1 MSSLTLEYSTV
12 AQDTYLRTVQART
25 TILDQLNDVRC
36 DDAAL
41 EATGVSRAEVRQAFE
56 TLWRVASFYESLLWR
71 EANEE
76 RLSNDAIVEPLKRRL
91 SGEPDPVPASDA
103 VQAGERS

>member
-1 MSSLTLEYSTV
+1 MSTLTLEYSTR

-41 EATGVSRAEVRQAFE
+41 EATGVSPAEVRQAFD
-56 TLWRVASFYESLLWR
+56 TIWQVASFYESLLWR

-76 RLSNDAIVEPLKRRL
+76 RQANDAIVEPLKRRL
-91 SGEPDPVPASDA
+91 SGEPEPVPAA
-103 VQAGERS
+103 NVVVEQEGY